1 MGEDSVFSGEGVEE
15 AIAKGLTTLGLSREQ
30 VTVDVL
36 DEGGRGMLGIGA
48 RSAKVRLTPLASP
61 PPEPVA
67 TAAAA
72 AEATTPP
79 APPDPSAYVETARDE
94 LARLL
99 KLLGFSVTIHTY
111 QAEAASDEETSPLV
125 LDVRDGGADLN
136 TLIGR
141 KGETLAALQHVT
153 RLLVSRRISEQ
164 ANLVVDVEGFKR
176 RREYNL
182 RRLAERMADR
192 AVKESQT
199 VVLEP
204 MPAYERRI
212 IHLTLRNREDVRTE
226 SVGMGYQRRVTII
239 PRAE

>member
-1 MGEDSVFSGEGVEE
+1 
-15 AIAKGLTTLGLSREQ
+15 
-30 VTVDVL
+30 VDVL
-36 DEGGRGMLGIGA
+36 DEGGRGVLGIGA
-48 RSAKVRLTPLASP
+48 HSAKVRLTPLASP
-61 PPEPVA
+61 PLEPV
-67 TAAAA
+67 AAAA
-72 AEATTPP
+72 ATPP
-79 APPDPSAYVETARDE
+79 APSDPSAYVETARNE
-94 LARLL
+94 LTQLL
-99 KLLGFSVTIHTY
+99 TLLGFSVTVHTY
-111 QAEAASDEETSPLV
+111 QAEAASDEDASPLV
-125 LDVRDGGADLN
+125 LDVRGGGADLN

-182 RRLAERMADR
+182 RRLAERLADR

-239 PRAE
+239 PHAE